1 MVKVIAK
8 MLNVLS
14 KFLDSAED
22 VAVSV
27 NGATKV
33 MRANVENWQKSEEIK
48 LADKIRKQQE
58 SAKASKDADDKDVDA
73 KES

>member
-33 MRANVENWQKSEEIK
+33 MRANVENQQKSKEIK

-58 SAKASKDADDKDVDA
+58 SAKASKDADNKDVDA

>member
-58 SAKASKDADDKDVDA
+58 SAKAITDESNKDVDA

>member
-58 SAKASKDADDKDVDA
+58 SAKAITDGSNKDVDA

>member
-1 MVKVIAK
+1 MVKVTAK
-8 MLNVLS
+8 MLNVLL

-58 SAKASKDADDKDVDA
+58 SAKAITDGSN
-73 KES
+73 

>member
-1 MVKVIAK
+1 

-58 SAKASKDADDKDVDA
+58 SAKAITDGSNKDVDA
-73 KES
+73 KDS

>member
-27 NGATKV
+27 NGATGV
-33 MRANVENWQKSEEIK
+33 MRANVETWEATDKHKLEEK
-48 LADKIRKQQE
+48 LAKAQ
-58 SAKASKDADDKDVDA
+58 ASKVAFIEDKA
-73 KES
+73 A

>member
-1 MVKVIAK
+1 

-58 SAKASKDADDKDVDA
+58 SAKAITDGSNKDVDA

>member
-58 SAKASKDADDKDVDA
+58 SAKASKDADDKEVDA

>member
-14 KFLDSAED
+14 KFLDLAEA
-22 VAVSV
+22 VAESV

-33 MRANVENWQKSEEIK
+33 MRANAEN
-48 LADKIRKQQE
+48 L
-58 SAKASKDADDKDVDA
+58 
-73 KES
+73 

>member
-58 SAKASKDADDKDVDA
+58 SAKAITDGSNKDVDA
-73 KES
+73 KDS

>member
-33 MRANVENWQKSEEIK
+33 MRANVEN
-48 LADKIRKQQE
+48 
-58 SAKASKDADDKDVDA
+58 
-73 KES
+73 

>member
-58 SAKASKDADDKDVDA
+58 ESNKAKSKE
-73 KES
+73 KE